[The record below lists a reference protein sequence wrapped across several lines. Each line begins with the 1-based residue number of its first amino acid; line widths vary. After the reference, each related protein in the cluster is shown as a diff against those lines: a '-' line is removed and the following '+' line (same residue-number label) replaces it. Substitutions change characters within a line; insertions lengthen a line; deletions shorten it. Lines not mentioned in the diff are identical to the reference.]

1 MQPLHGDSERS
12 LILEGSDG
20 EAALIHMAAT
30 PETYAEKIAS
40 LFLVFSCAGEGQ
52 SKRLQDVTL
61 LKQVLAALGSS
72 RPHVLCLLLTTL
84 KQVSLDPDALDGL
97 MTAGAMPIV
106 IRLLTVDDGLL
117 ARVQNS
123 EALQIVGALCKLD
136 KGRQEAAAAAGI
148 VPHLCRFSGNHN
160 ERSKAGSSAVEWG
173 PAVDEAEQQG
183 ESAFEGDTELRG
195 LAVALLLQIAHAGR
209 RCRAELWRHKAAGVV
224 FGLLFERAWQVTAL
238 DALSDWLAA
247 DGRVED
253 FVLRRPQLDA
263 FSNLL
268 EEGTHCVAL
277 LQPLTRCCMRS
288 PRLCIALGSAGLPG
302 VVLAKLQHPE
312 AAVRLGLLR
321 LLRALYSQAPNPKL
335 MAARH
340 DLLGQLGK
348 IADGA
353 GTDRKMV
360 LVQKSAQ
367 HLLSAMNVNT
377 VL

>member
-1 MQPLHGDSERS
+1 MSPP
-12 LILEGSDG
+12 EGSDG
-20 EAALIHMAAT
+20 ESALIRMAAT
-30 PETYAEKIAS
+30 PETYEEKIAS

-52 SKRLQDVTL
+52 SKRLQDAAL
-61 LKQVLAALGSS
+61 LKQVFSALGSA
-72 RPHVLCLLLTTL
+72 RPHVLCLLLTAL
-84 KQVSLDPDALDGL
+84 KQVSLDPDALDSL
-97 MTAGAMPIV
+97 MTAGAMPTV
-106 IRLLTVDDGLL
+106 TRLLTAEDDLL
-117 ARVQNS
+117 ARMRNS

-148 VPHLCRFSGNHN
+148 VPHLCRFAGNPN
-160 ERSKAGSSAVEWG
+160 GRACKAPGGGSSWEWG

-183 ESAFEGDTELRG
+183 SSAFEGDPELRG
-195 LAVALLLQIAHAGR
+195 LAIALLLQIAHSGR
-209 RCRAELWRHKAAGVV
+209 RCRAELWRHKAAGIV
-224 FGLLFERAWQVTAL
+224 FGLLFERAWQVAAL
-238 DALSDWLAA
+238 DALSDWITA

-253 FVLRRPQLDA
+253 FVLRRQQLDA
-263 FSNLL
+263 FAHLL
-268 EEGTHCVAL
+268 QQGTHCVAL

-302 VVLAKLQHPE
+302 VVLAKLHHPE

-340 DLLGQLGK
+340 DLPGQLAK
-348 IADGA
+348 VADGA

-367 HLLSAMNVNT
+367 HLLSAMKVNT

>member
-1 MQPLHGDSERS
+1 M
-12 LILEGSDG
+12 
-20 EAALIHMAAT
+20 
-30 PETYAEKIAS
+30 
-40 LFLVFSCAGEGQ
+40 
-52 SKRLQDVTL
+52 
-61 LKQVLAALGSS
+61 
-72 RPHVLCLLLTTL
+72 
-84 KQVSLDPDALDGL
+84 
-97 MTAGAMPIV
+97 
-106 IRLLTVDDGLL
+106 
-117 ARVQNS
+117 
-123 EALQIVGALCKLD
+123 
-136 KGRQEAAAAAGI
+136 
-148 VPHLCRFSGNHN
+148 
-160 ERSKAGSSAVEWG
+160 EWG
-173 PAVDEAEQQG
+173 AAVDEAGQQG
-183 ESAFEGDTELRG
+183 GSAFEGDTELRG

-209 RCRAELWRHKAAGVV
+209 RCRAELWRHKAAGII

-238 DALSDWLAA
+238 DALSDWLTA

-263 FSNLL
+263 FAHLL

-367 HLLSAMNVNT
+367 HLLSALNVNT